1 MKHYNNFTIKTEL
14 KSTPKPFNKASS
26 SRSSNIPPINYPEF
40 KTTDSRTDYQ
50 RVSAYLLSMLKPL
63 RNGMEWNG
71 AESPERQ
78 AKKAFCFW
86 SSMKWNAAGCELNY
100 LVYQCFF
107 RHMSCLYGYSALAE
121 YSKQLMPS
129 PSRQQKTTPCFFGDV
144 LC

>member
-1 MKHYNNFTIKTEL
+1 MNQHNNFTIKTEL
-14 KSTPKPFNKASS
+14 KPTSKSFNIVSC
-26 SRSSNIPPINYPEF
+26 SRSSNISPDIYPEF

-50 RVSAYLLSMLKPL
+50 RVSAYLLFMLSPL

-100 LVYQCFF
+100 LVYQCCFWQ
-107 RHMSCLYGYSALAE
+107 MSCLYGYSALAE
-121 YSKQLMPS
+121 YSKQLMPK
-129 PSRQQKTTPCFFGDV
+129 PSRQQKTTPYFFGDV